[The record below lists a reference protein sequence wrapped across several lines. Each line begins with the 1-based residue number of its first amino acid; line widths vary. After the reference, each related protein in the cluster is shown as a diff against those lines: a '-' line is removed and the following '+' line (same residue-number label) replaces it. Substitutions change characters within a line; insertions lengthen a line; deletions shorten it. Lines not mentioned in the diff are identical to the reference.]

1 MRFVANTSYLRY
13 TVEPWV
19 RDRLRE
25 RYGHDF
31 GPRVLPLE
39 PGGSHEF
46 DAVSSDG
53 RIVASIKANSGLTSG
68 GNHPTGKVATCLNE
82 VYFLTLVDADERLLV
97 LTNPNFHAIFTR
109 AAAGQIARGVKVEL
123 LELPSDM
130 QRVVDG
136 VTELA
141 SKEMSREVVM
151 AASALEAEEAGER
164 GEDVAEA

>member
-1 MRFVANTSYLRY
+1 MRPVANTSYLRY

-19 RDRLRE
+19 RDRLAE
-25 RYGHDF
+25 GYGQDF
-31 GPRVLPLE
+31 DPRVLPLE

-97 LTNPNFHAIFTR
+97 LTNPNFHTILMR
-109 AAAGQIARGVKVEL
+109 ATAGQIARAVKVEL

-141 SKEMSREVVM
+141 SREMSREAVT

-164 GEDVAEA
+164 GEDVVES